1 MNRMYSRVRNS
12 LAIKV
17 IFSTVL
23 LSLVV
28 TGITGSVLNTQ
39 LSAGVKDVNLS
50 SALVEARSTIFTAEY
65 RFLLA
70 QGEKDSVVQKV
81 VDDVISSATTLT
93 SNENAREV
101 VFLRSP
107 GNTRENNYEIA
118 SNLLDPTSIPSTLS
132 ERVRKNPDLVYQ
144 YTNMNYLTGTR
155 IKGLAIGQKVQIPN
169 AGQYEMYI
177 IFSLANQE
185 KTLDLISRS
194 LFLGGFILLLL
205 IALITWLVTRQ
216 VVSPVREAAM
226 IAAEFTAGDFRKRLK
241 VESQDEISTLGLA
254 FNDMAESIE
263 KQIAR
268 LENLSRVQQRFV
280 SDVSHE
286 LRTPLT
292 TLRMASEVIYSSKE
306 GFDPVVARSAE
317 LLVAQLDRFE
327 KLLEDL
333 LEVSRF
339 DAEVA
344 VLEAVDFDM
353 VQLVQRCADDLSLV
367 AKERKT
373 EIYVNSSEPVIM
385 IKADIRRVERILR
398 NLLANAI
405 DHSEELQ
412 IDVRIEASE
421 HDVAVG
427 VRDYGIGLDENA
439 LTRVFDR
446 FWRADPSRA
455 RTRGGTGLGLSIA
468 LEDAR
473 LHNGELEAWGRPG
486 RGSHFVVTLPRN
498 TWESIEARLIKLQPE
513 DYRAQFPQ
521 FLASVSGSI
530 ESRHDCKVRPFAELS
545 QLIFPSRCFGCH
557 RLGPSI
563 CSACRSS
570 WHPHYYKTKVESL
583 TVHSALLY
591 TPTASKIIL
600 AAKESGLKG
609 ADDLLIEAIIHVL
622 DKSVPDTTLFRLVP
636 IPSSKASQRRRGRSF
651 VVDLVSQISQ
661 RTGIPMIDCL
671 QLSRRVLDQS
681 GLHRDERASNLAGAF
696 TLISPARGELILI
709 DDVVTTGATLRE
721 AARAL
726 NSQGFQAIGSVT
738 AITACVAQRLR

>member
-1 MNRMYSRVRNS
+1 MNRIYSRVRNS

-93 SNENAREV
+93 SSENAREV

-118 SNLLDPTSIPSTLS
+118 SNLLDPTSIPSSLS
-132 ERVRKNPDLVYQ
+132 ERVRKNPNLVYQ
-144 YTNMNYLTGTR
+144 YTNMNYLSGSR
-155 IKGLAIGQKVQIPN
+155 IKGLAIGQKVQIPK

-177 IFSLANQE
+177 IFSLVNQE

-205 IALITWLVTRQ
+205 VALITWLVVRQ

-226 IAAEFTAGDFRKRLK
+226 IATEFTAGDFRKRLK
-241 VESQDEISTLGLA
+241 VESQDEIATLGLA
-254 FNDMAESIE
+254 FNEMAESIE
-263 KQIAR
+263 QQIAR

-292 TLRMASEVIYSSKE
+292 TLRMASEVIFSSKDN
-306 GFDPVVARSAE
+306 FDPIVGRSAE

-353 VQLVQRCADDLSLV
+353 VLLVQRCADDLGLV

-373 EIYVNSSEPVIM
+373 EIYVSSSEPVIM

-412 IDVRIEASE
+412 IDVRIVASD

-513 DYRAQFPQ
+513 DYRA
-521 FLASVSGSI
+521 
-530 ESRHDCKVRPFAELS
+530 
-545 QLIFPSRCFGCH
+545 
-557 RLGPSI
+557 
-563 CSACRSS
+563 
-570 WHPHYYKTKVESL
+570 
-583 TVHSALLY
+583 
-591 TPTASKIIL
+591 
-600 AAKESGLKG
+600 
-609 ADDLLIEAIIHVL
+609 
-622 DKSVPDTTLFRLVP
+622 
-636 IPSSKASQRRRGRSF
+636 
-651 VVDLVSQISQ
+651 
-661 RTGIPMIDCL
+661 
-671 QLSRRVLDQS
+671 
-681 GLHRDERASNLAGAF
+681 
-696 TLISPARGELILI
+696 
-709 DDVVTTGATLRE
+709 
-721 AARAL
+721 
-726 NSQGFQAIGSVT
+726 
-738 AITACVAQRLR
+738 

>member
-1 MNRMYSRVRNS
+1 MNRIYWRVRNS

-118 SNLLDPTSIPSTLS
+118 SNLLDPTSIPTALS
-132 ERVRKNPDLVYQ
+132 EQVRKSPDLAYQ
-144 YTNMNYLTGTR
+144 YTNMNYLTGTK

-177 IFSLANQE
+177 IFSLANQQ

-205 IALITWLVTRQ
+205 VALITWLVVRQ

-226 IAAEFTAGDFRKRLK
+226 IATEFTGGDFRKRLK
-241 VESQDEISTLGLA
+241 VESKDEISTLGLA
-254 FNDMAESIE
+254 FNEMAESIE

-292 TLRMASEVIYSSKE
+292 TLRMASEVIYSSKDS
-306 GFDPVVARSAE
+306 FDPIVARSAE

-353 VQLVQRCADDLSLV
+353 VQLVQRCADDLGLV

-373 EIYVNSSEPVIM
+373 EIYVNSAEPVIM
-385 IKADIRRVERILR
+385 VKADIRRVERILR

-412 IDVRIEASE
+412 IDVRIEASD

-427 VRDYGIGLDENA
+427 VRDYGIGLDENS

-513 DYRAQFPQ
+513 DY
-521 FLASVSGSI
+521 
-530 ESRHDCKVRPFAELS
+530 
-545 QLIFPSRCFGCH
+545 
-557 RLGPSI
+557 
-563 CSACRSS
+563 
-570 WHPHYYKTKVESL
+570 
-583 TVHSALLY
+583 
-591 TPTASKIIL
+591 
-600 AAKESGLKG
+600 
-609 ADDLLIEAIIHVL
+609 
-622 DKSVPDTTLFRLVP
+622 
-636 IPSSKASQRRRGRSF
+636 KA
-651 VVDLVSQISQ
+651 
-661 RTGIPMIDCL
+661 
-671 QLSRRVLDQS
+671 
-681 GLHRDERASNLAGAF
+681 
-696 TLISPARGELILI
+696 
-709 DDVVTTGATLRE
+709 
-721 AARAL
+721 
-726 NSQGFQAIGSVT
+726 
-738 AITACVAQRLR
+738 

>member
-1 MNRMYSRVRNS
+1 MNRIYSRVRNS

-118 SNLLDPTSIPSTLS
+118 SNLLDPASIPATLS

-144 YTNMNYLTGTR
+144 YTNMNYVTGTR

-205 IALITWLVTRQ
+205 VALITWLVVRQ
-216 VVSPVREAAM
+216 VVSPVREAAL
-226 IAAEFTAGDFRKRLK
+226 IATEFTAGDFRKRLK

-254 FNDMAESIE
+254 FNEMAESIE

-292 TLRMASEVIYSSKE
+292 TLRMASEVIYSTKDT
-306 GFDPVVARSAE
+306 FDPIVARSAE

-353 VQLVQRCADDLSLV
+353 VQLVQRCADDLGLV

-412 IDVRIEASE
+412 IDVRIVASD

-513 DYRAQFPQ
+513 DY
-521 FLASVSGSI
+521 
-530 ESRHDCKVRPFAELS
+530 
-545 QLIFPSRCFGCH
+545 
-557 RLGPSI
+557 
-563 CSACRSS
+563 
-570 WHPHYYKTKVESL
+570 
-583 TVHSALLY
+583 
-591 TPTASKIIL
+591 
-600 AAKESGLKG
+600 
-609 ADDLLIEAIIHVL
+609 
-622 DKSVPDTTLFRLVP
+622 
-636 IPSSKASQRRRGRSF
+636 KA
-651 VVDLVSQISQ
+651 
-661 RTGIPMIDCL
+661 
-671 QLSRRVLDQS
+671 
-681 GLHRDERASNLAGAF
+681 
-696 TLISPARGELILI
+696 
-709 DDVVTTGATLRE
+709 
-721 AARAL
+721 
-726 NSQGFQAIGSVT
+726 
-738 AITACVAQRLR
+738 

>member
-1 MNRMYSRVRNS
+1 MNRIYSRVRNS

-226 IAAEFTAGDFRKRLK
+226 IATEFTAGDFRKRLK

-254 FNDMAESIE
+254 FNEMAESIE

-344 VLEAVDFDM
+344 VLEAMDFDM

-513 DYRAQFPQ
+513 DYRA
-521 FLASVSGSI
+521 
-530 ESRHDCKVRPFAELS
+530 
-545 QLIFPSRCFGCH
+545 
-557 RLGPSI
+557 
-563 CSACRSS
+563 
-570 WHPHYYKTKVESL
+570 
-583 TVHSALLY
+583 
-591 TPTASKIIL
+591 
-600 AAKESGLKG
+600 
-609 ADDLLIEAIIHVL
+609 
-622 DKSVPDTTLFRLVP
+622 
-636 IPSSKASQRRRGRSF
+636 
-651 VVDLVSQISQ
+651 
-661 RTGIPMIDCL
+661 
-671 QLSRRVLDQS
+671 
-681 GLHRDERASNLAGAF
+681 
-696 TLISPARGELILI
+696 
-709 DDVVTTGATLRE
+709 
-721 AARAL
+721 
-726 NSQGFQAIGSVT
+726 
-738 AITACVAQRLR
+738 

>member
-1 MNRMYSRVRNS
+1 MNRIYSRVRNS

-93 SNENAREV
+93 SSENAREV

-118 SNLLDPTSIPSTLS
+118 SNLLDPTSIPSSLS
-132 ERVRKNPDLVYQ
+132 ERVRKNPNLVYQ
-144 YTNMNYLTGTR
+144 YTNMNYLSGSR

-177 IFSLANQE
+177 IFSLVNQE

-205 IALITWLVTRQ
+205 VALITWLVVRQ

-226 IAAEFTAGDFRKRLK
+226 IATEFTAGDFRKRLK
-241 VESQDEISTLGLA
+241 VESQDEIATLGLA
-254 FNDMAESIE
+254 FNEMAESIE
-263 KQIAR
+263 QQIAR

-292 TLRMASEVIYSSKE
+292 TLRMASEVIYSSKDN
-306 GFDPVVARSAE
+306 FDPIVGRSAE

-353 VQLVQRCADDLSLV
+353 VLLVQRCADDLGLV

-412 IDVRIEASE
+412 IDVRIVASE

-513 DYRAQFPQ
+513 DYRA
-521 FLASVSGSI
+521 
-530 ESRHDCKVRPFAELS
+530 
-545 QLIFPSRCFGCH
+545 
-557 RLGPSI
+557 
-563 CSACRSS
+563 
-570 WHPHYYKTKVESL
+570 
-583 TVHSALLY
+583 
-591 TPTASKIIL
+591 
-600 AAKESGLKG
+600 
-609 ADDLLIEAIIHVL
+609 
-622 DKSVPDTTLFRLVP
+622 
-636 IPSSKASQRRRGRSF
+636 
-651 VVDLVSQISQ
+651 
-661 RTGIPMIDCL
+661 
-671 QLSRRVLDQS
+671 
-681 GLHRDERASNLAGAF
+681 
-696 TLISPARGELILI
+696 
-709 DDVVTTGATLRE
+709 
-721 AARAL
+721 
-726 NSQGFQAIGSVT
+726 
-738 AITACVAQRLR
+738 

>member
-1 MNRMYSRVRNS
+1 MYSRVRNS

-216 VVSPVREAAM
+216 VVSPVREAAI

-412 IDVRIEASE
+412 IDVRIVASD

-513 DYRAQFPQ
+513 DYRA
-521 FLASVSGSI
+521 
-530 ESRHDCKVRPFAELS
+530 
-545 QLIFPSRCFGCH
+545 
-557 RLGPSI
+557 
-563 CSACRSS
+563 
-570 WHPHYYKTKVESL
+570 
-583 TVHSALLY
+583 
-591 TPTASKIIL
+591 
-600 AAKESGLKG
+600 
-609 ADDLLIEAIIHVL
+609 
-622 DKSVPDTTLFRLVP
+622 
-636 IPSSKASQRRRGRSF
+636 
-651 VVDLVSQISQ
+651 
-661 RTGIPMIDCL
+661 
-671 QLSRRVLDQS
+671 
-681 GLHRDERASNLAGAF
+681 
-696 TLISPARGELILI
+696 
-709 DDVVTTGATLRE
+709 
-721 AARAL
+721 
-726 NSQGFQAIGSVT
+726 
-738 AITACVAQRLR
+738 

>member
-1 MNRMYSRVRNS
+1 MNRIYSRVRNS

-39 LSAGVKDVNLS
+39 LSAGIKDVNLS

-118 SNLLDPTSIPSTLS
+118 SNLLDPASIPSTLS
-132 ERVRKNPDLVYQ
+132 ERVRKNPDPVYQ
-144 YTNMNYLTGTR
+144 YTNMIYLTGT
-155 IKGLAIGQKVQIPN
+155 KVNGLAIGQKVQIPN

-205 IALITWLVTRQ
+205 VALITWLVVRQ

-226 IAAEFTAGDFRKRLK
+226 IATEFTAGDFRKRLK

-292 TLRMASEVIYSSKE
+292 TLRMASEVIYSTKDT
-306 GFDPVVARSAE
+306 FDPIVARSAE

-353 VQLVQRCADDLSLV
+353 VQLVQRCADDLGLV

-373 EIYVNSSEPVIM
+373 EIYVSSSESVIM

-412 IDVRIEASE
+412 IDVQIVASD

-513 DYRAQFPQ
+513 DYRA
-521 FLASVSGSI
+521 
-530 ESRHDCKVRPFAELS
+530 
-545 QLIFPSRCFGCH
+545 
-557 RLGPSI
+557 
-563 CSACRSS
+563 
-570 WHPHYYKTKVESL
+570 
-583 TVHSALLY
+583 
-591 TPTASKIIL
+591 
-600 AAKESGLKG
+600 
-609 ADDLLIEAIIHVL
+609 
-622 DKSVPDTTLFRLVP
+622 
-636 IPSSKASQRRRGRSF
+636 
-651 VVDLVSQISQ
+651 
-661 RTGIPMIDCL
+661 
-671 QLSRRVLDQS
+671 
-681 GLHRDERASNLAGAF
+681 
-696 TLISPARGELILI
+696 
-709 DDVVTTGATLRE
+709 
-721 AARAL
+721 
-726 NSQGFQAIGSVT
+726 
-738 AITACVAQRLR
+738 